1 MNAISKTRLSLIR
14 QLLTKMPRGTLLLLL
29 LFPLASS
36 AQNPQWQAMKTQ
48 QLFTFDIDCAEK
60 ASFPQKALGDVVRRV
75 MPAKH
80 QNDQQAYGNLAVAL
94 KLNKPGATVFFIP
107 TICGPADC
115 TWLLYTIGPVKSL
128 GEIKD
133 KSIITY
139 QSSNE
144 MPTIVATSVVDTF
157 TTAFSTYSYDI
168 AAAQYES
175 LGDRQLYEVDKDDK
189 VVEGGSKIPIFF
201 RKPKVLMPQC
211 KNMIQ

>member
-1 MNAISKTRLSLIR
+1 MTAISKTSSRRLLMKIP
-14 QLLTKMPRGTLLLLL
+14 LCLLLS
-29 LFPLASS
+29 FPLASS

-48 QLFTFDIDCAEK
+48 QLVTFDLDCAEK
-60 ASFPQKALGDVVRRV
+60 ASFPRKALGDVVRRA

-80 QNDQQAYGNLAVAL
+80 QNDQQVYGDLAVAL
-94 KLNKPGATVFFIP
+94 KLNRQGATIFFIP
-107 TICGPADC
+107 TVCGAGDC

-128 GEIKD
+128 GEIKGA
-133 KSIITY
+133 SIITY
-139 QSSNE
+139 QSPKE

-168 AAAQYES
+168 GAAEYRW
-175 LGDRQLYEVDKDDK
+175 LGDKQLYVVDQDEK
-189 VVEGGSKIPIFF
+189 VLKRESEIPSYF